1 MASRVIT
8 IIIGNDV
15 TKISD
20 VAYSAQKSINV
31 YAAATVPTPASAVE
45 DGMITD
51 IPLMAKTIKEAMD
64 ANGIA
69 GKNVIFSI
77 QSSKVASKEVITPEL
92 KDNKLRDFI
101 NTNATEYFP
110 VNIDDY
116 VIAFSALETIL
127 EGEVRKSRVMVAV
140 APVTM
145 VEAYYSLAEM
155 LGLHIDAIDYVGNS
169 TLQFIRYQV
178 SAVPSIVIQMTEE
191 NTFVTI
197 LNRNVLQLMRTVPY
211 GKATIANA
219 LMDKRDIT
227 YEEALTAMAD
237 THNALKGSFDEG
249 DYVTDSLKYLVNN
262 ISRVMDY
269 YTSKNAEYPIE
280 KAYILVEGSPV
291 YGIEKLFSYELN
303 ITVEKLETMQM
314 APAANA
320 EITDMSTYIPNIGA
334 VIAPVNFLPQS
345 VLDKAR
351 KSNSNKYFRV
361 ALLVSVL
368 VALLLVSFPL
378 MQYWSKSSDKADLK
392 NRIKNIEYV
401 QEIADQYYIA
411 KDRYSDAASFNVLA
425 FSLDDY
431 LSDFIEYLEENM
443 PSDISITSMTVAN
456 GTVTMSMT
464 ARSKET
470 IAAFVVALKE
480 SEDKKGVNIGS
491 VYVPAISESVDSE
504 GVITASCTMT
514 CIFTPSVEEILDT
527 PGLMEDILNKLPGVE
542 ETKSEE
548 TSASEETEEQ

>member
-15 TKISD
+15 TRISD

-45 DGMITD
+45 DGMVTD
-51 IPLMAKTIKEAMD
+51 IPLMAKTIKEGMD
-64 ANGIA
+64 VSGIS

-110 VNIDDY
+110 VNIEDY

-127 EGEVRKSRVMVAV
+127 EEEVRKTRVMVAV
-140 APVTM
+140 APVAM

-155 LGLHIDAIDYVGNS
+155 LDMHIESIDYVGNS

-178 SAVPSIVIQMTEE
+178 SEVPSIVIQMTEE

-211 GKATIANA
+211 GKSTIANA
-219 LMDKRDIT
+219 LVDKRDIT
-227 YEEALTAMAD
+227 YEEAVAAMAD
-237 THNALKGSFDEG
+237 THNALKSSFAEG

-269 YTSKNAEYPIE
+269 YTQKNAEYPIE

-291 YGIEKLFSYELN
+291 YGIEKLFSFELN
-303 ITVEKLETMQM
+303 ITVEKLETVQM
-314 APAANA
+314 APASGN

-345 VLDKAR
+345 VLDKAK

-361 ALLVSVL
+361 ALLAAVL
-368 VALLLVSFPL
+368 IALLLVSFPL
-378 MQYWSKSSDKADLK
+378 MQYWSKSSDKSDLEQ
-392 NRIKNIEYV
+392 RIKNIEYV
-401 QEIADQYYIA
+401 QEIVDQYYIA
-411 KDRYSDAASFNVLA
+411 KDKYSDMAAFNAMA
-425 FSLDDY
+425 FSYDDY
-431 LSDFIEYLEENM
+431 LSEFIEYLEENM
-443 PSDISITSMTVAN
+443 PSDISVTAMTIAN
-456 GTVTMSMT
+456 GGVTMSLT

-470 IAAFVVALKE
+470 IAAFIVALDE
-480 SEDKKGVNIGS
+480 SVEKDGINIGG
-491 VYVPAISESVDSE
+491 VYVPAISESVDAE
-504 GVITASCTMT
+504 GVITASCTLSCVFVPT
-514 CIFTPSVEEILDT
+514 AEELLT
-527 PGLMEDILNKLPGVE
+527 APGVMEDILNSLLGVE
-542 ETKSEE
+542 DTKPEE
-548 TSASEETEEQ
+548 TTASEETEAE

>member
-31 YAAATVPTPASAVE
+31 YAAATVATPASAVE

-64 ANGIA
+64 ANGIS
-69 GKNVIFSI
+69 GRNVIFSI

-92 KDNKLRDFI
+92 KDNRLRDFI

-116 VIAFSALETIL
+116 VIAFSSLETIL
-127 EGEVRKSRVMVAV
+127 EENVRKLRVMVAV

-155 LGLHIDAIDYVGNS
+155 LEMHIDAIDYVGNS

-178 SAVPSIVIQMTEE
+178 SEVPSIVIQMTED

-211 GKATIANA
+211 GKSTVANA
-219 LMDKRDIT
+219 LVDKRDIT
-227 YEEALTAMAD
+227 YEEAIAAMAD
-237 THNALKGSFDEG
+237 THNALKGSFAEG

-269 YTSKNAEYPIE
+269 YTSKNADYPIE

-291 YGIEKLFSYELN
+291 YGIEKLFSFELN

-314 APAANA
+314 APASNA

-334 VIAPVNFLPQS
+334 VIAPVNFTPQS
-345 VLDKAR
+345 VLDKAK

-361 ALLVSVL
+361 AVL
-368 VALLLVSFPL
+368 VAILIALLLVSFPL
-378 MQYWSKSSDKADLK
+378 MQYWSKSADKADLER
-392 NRIKNIEYV
+392 RIKEIEYI
-401 QEIADQYYIA
+401 QEVVDQYYIA
-411 KDRYSDAASFNVLA
+411 KDKYSDAAAFDVMA
-425 FSLDDY
+425 FSNDDY
-431 LSDFIEYLEENM
+431 LMDFIEYLESDM
-443 PSDISITSMTVAN
+443 PSDISVASMTVAN
-456 GTVTMSMT
+456 GAVTMSLT
-464 ARSKET
+464 ASSKET
-470 IAAFVVALKE
+470 IAAFIVALN
-480 SEDKKGVNIGS
+480 DKPNIGK
-491 VYVPAISESVDSE
+491 VYVPAISESINSN
-504 GVITASCTMT
+504 GTITASCTMS
-514 CIFTPSVEEILDT
+514 CVFVPPLDEYIKDLL
-527 PGLMEDILNKLPGVE
+527 GE
-542 ETKSEE
+542 
-548 TSASEETEEQ
+548 EETETETDNETEETEAE

>member
-31 YAAATVPTPASAVE
+31 YAAAAVPTPASAVE

-51 IPLMAKTIKEAMD
+51 IPLMAKTIREAMD
-64 ANGIA
+64 ENGIS

-92 KDNKLRDFI
+92 KENKLRDFI

-110 VNIDDY
+110 VNIEDY
-116 VIAFSALETIL
+116 VITFSSLETIL
-127 EGEVRKSRVMVAV
+127 EEEVRKTRVMVAV
-140 APVTM
+140 APVAM
-145 VEAYYSLAEM
+145 VEAYYAMAEM
-155 LGLHIDAIDYVGNS
+155 LDMHIEAIDYVGNS

-178 SAVPSIVIQMTEE
+178 SEVPSIVIQMTEE

-211 GKATIANA
+211 GKNTIANA

-227 YEEALTAMAD
+227 YEEAITAMAD
-237 THNALKGSFDEG
+237 THNALKSSFEEG

-291 YGIEKLFSYELN
+291 YGIEKLFSFELN
-303 ITVEKLETMQM
+303 ITVEKLETVQM
-314 APAANA
+314 APTANA
-320 EITDMSTYIPNIGA
+320 KITDMSTYIPNIGA
-334 VIAPVNFLPQS
+334 VIAPVNFMPQS
-345 VLDKAR
+345 VLDKAK
-351 KSNSNKYFRV
+351 KSNSNKYFRI
-361 ALLVSVL
+361 ALLVSL
-368 VALLLVSFPL
+368 LIALLLVSIPL
-378 MQYWSKSSDKADLK
+378 MQYWSKTSDKSDLET
-392 NRIKNIEYV
+392 RIKNIEYV
-401 QEIADQYYIA
+401 QEIVDQYYIA
-411 KDRYSDAASFNVLA
+411 KDKYLDAAAFDKLA
-425 FSLDDY
+425 FSNDDY
-431 LSDFIEYLEENM
+431 LMDFIEYLESDM
-443 PSDISITSMTVAN
+443 PSDISVTSMTVAD
-456 GTVTMSMT
+456 GVVTMSLT

-470 IAAFVVALKE
+470 IAAFVVALK
-480 SEDKKGVNIGS
+480 DKTNIVS

-504 GVITASCTMT
+504 GVITASCTMQ
-514 CIFTPSVEEILDT
+514 CAFVPPLDQIIGNLGIDDEAETP
-527 PGLMEDILNKLPGVE
+527 
-542 ETKSEE
+542 
-548 TSASEETEEQ
+548 EETEAE

>member
-31 YAAATVPTPASAVE
+31 YAAATVATPASAVE

-64 ANGIA
+64 ANGIS
-69 GKNVIFSI
+69 GRNVIFSI

-92 KDNKLRDFI
+92 KDNRLRDFI

-116 VIAFSALETIL
+116 VIAFSSLETIL
-127 EGEVRKSRVMVAV
+127 EENVRKLRVMVAV

-155 LGLHIDAIDYVGNS
+155 LEMHIDAIDYVGNS

-178 SAVPSIVIQMTEE
+178 SEVPSIVIQMTEE

-211 GKATIANA
+211 GKSTVANA
-219 LMDKRDIT
+219 LVDKRDIT
-227 YEEALTAMAD
+227 YEEAIAAMAD
-237 THNALKGSFDEG
+237 THNALKSSFAEG

-269 YTSKNAEYPIE
+269 YTSKNADYPIE

-291 YGIEKLFSYELN
+291 YGIEKLFSFELN

-314 APAANA
+314 APASNA

-334 VIAPVNFLPQS
+334 VIAPVNFMPQS
-345 VLDKAR
+345 VLDKAK

-361 ALLVSVL
+361 AVL
-368 VALLLVSFPL
+368 VAILIALLLVSFPL
-378 MQYWSKSSDKADLK
+378 MQYWSKSAEKADLER
-392 NRIKNIEYV
+392 RIKEIEYI
-401 QEIADQYYIA
+401 QEVVDQYYIA
-411 KDRYSDAASFNVLA
+411 KDKYSDAAAFDVMA
-425 FSLDDY
+425 FSNDDY
-431 LSDFIEYLEENM
+431 LMDFIGYLESDM
-443 PSDISITSMTVAN
+443 PSDISVASMTVAN
-456 GTVTMSMT
+456 GAVTMSLT
-464 ARSKET
+464 ASSKET
-470 IAAFVVALKE
+470 IAAFIVALN
-480 SEDKKGVNIGS
+480 DKPNIGK
-491 VYVPAISESVDSE
+491 VYVPAISESINSN
-504 GVITASCTMT
+504 GTITASCTMS
-514 CIFTPSVEEILDT
+514 CVFVPPLDEYIKDLL
-527 PGLMEDILNKLPGVE
+527 GE
-542 ETKSEE
+542 
-548 TSASEETEEQ
+548 EETETEADNETEETEAE